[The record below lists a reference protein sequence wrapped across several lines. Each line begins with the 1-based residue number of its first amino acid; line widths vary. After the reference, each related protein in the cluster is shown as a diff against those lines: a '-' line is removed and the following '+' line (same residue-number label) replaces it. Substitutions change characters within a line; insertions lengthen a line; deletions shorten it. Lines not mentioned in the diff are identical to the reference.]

1 MSCLF
6 DSVVALLA
14 QEGQQQEE
22 RPPGPPAVPPGAAA
36 ALRQRCAD
44 VIGSDAIEVHGA
56 KLSDWQR
63 WDSDTNESLEE
74 YAARMRSP
82 TQWGGGL
89 ELVALA
95 HVLGV
100 EIAVHLVTPAG
111 AGCVGE
117 FRDPRRPPQVRL
129 NLLYNGSHY
138 TPSHVSRPAPS
149 A

>member
-6 DSVVALLA
+6 DSVVALV
-14 QEGQQQEE
+14 E
-22 RPPGPPAVPPGAAA
+22 RQAPPGAAES
-36 ALRQRCAD
+36 LRQRCAD
-44 VIGSDAIEVHGA
+44 AIALDAIEVHGA
-56 KLSDWQR
+56 KLSDWQK
-63 WDSDTNESLEE
+63 WDSDTNESLEQ
-74 YAARMRSP
+74 YAARMRNP

-117 FRDPRRPPQVRL
+117 FRDPRRRPQVRL
-129 NLLYNGSHY
+129 NLLYNGCHY
-138 TPSHVSRPAPS
+138 TPSHVSRPAAPHS
-149 A
+149 SELAS